1 MLQRIEQ
8 QPRQHVAVADLAA
21 LERFIGGGQLARGVQ
36 RGAQALFHPA
46 GFQLGLQFRFA
57 HALRARLA
65 DMLKRA
71 IADDQ
76 GKAQQ
81 RQQSDRQGDFQGNAE
96 AAAALTWWGSS
107 PG

>member
-1 MLQRIEQ
+1 MPKLRF
-8 QPRQHVAVADLAA
+8 HLLGAA
-21 LERFIGGGQLARGVQ
+21 HLETTRLNSACPFTQKIV
-36 RGAQALFHPA
+36 
-46 GFQLGLQFRFA
+46 
-57 HALRARLA
+57 RLA

-96 AAAALTWWGSS
+96 AARRL
-107 PG
+107 